1 MQRATFV
8 NTRGESVVFGTFGPF
23 VLKKIEGTGAPPLDI
38 KSTKSPYQDGSS
50 FVSAQFTDRDIS
62 IVGFIK
68 SKRQQEM
75 YELRRE
81 LVRILNPKLGPG
93 KLVYSND
100 ARSYAIT
107 AIAEES
113 PVFNERHV
121 ANQMFSVN
129 FVANDPYWRDEN
141 QTVKGLRYESGG
153 MTFPLRLPTQ
163 FAFAAYRGIFTNT
176 GDEATPVEIR
186 YQGPATNPIVESETT
201 GEYIKVNYELTEQD
215 TLIIN
220 TASGNKRVEVLN
232 EDGSRTNVFH
242 WIDLGS
248 TFFQLQPGQNI
259 LKYGSDKDSDQQA
272 ATVTVY
278 WNNRYVGG

>member
-8 NTRGESVVFGTFGPF
+8 NTRGESVVFGTFEPF
-23 VLKKIEGTGAPPLDI
+23 VLESIEGTGAPPLDI

-50 FVSAQFTDRDIS
+50 FISAQFTDREIS
-62 IVGFIK
+62 ITGFIK
-68 SKRQQEM
+68 SNRQQEM

-81 LVRILNPKLGPG
+81 LVKVLNPKLGPG

-100 ARSYAIT
+100 ARSYAIS

-113 PVFNERHV
+113 PVFNDRHV
-121 ANQMFSVN
+121 ANQMFSIN

-141 QTVKGLRYESGG
+141 QTVQGLRFESGG

-163 FAFAAYRGIFTNT
+163 FAFSAYRGTFTNS

-186 YQGPATNPIVESETT
+186 YQGPATN
-201 GEYIKVNYELTEQD
+201 
-215 TLIIN
+215 
-220 TASGNKRVEVLN
+220 
-232 EDGSRTNVFH
+232 
-242 WIDLGS
+242 
-248 TFFQLQPGQNI
+248 TFFQLQPGPNI